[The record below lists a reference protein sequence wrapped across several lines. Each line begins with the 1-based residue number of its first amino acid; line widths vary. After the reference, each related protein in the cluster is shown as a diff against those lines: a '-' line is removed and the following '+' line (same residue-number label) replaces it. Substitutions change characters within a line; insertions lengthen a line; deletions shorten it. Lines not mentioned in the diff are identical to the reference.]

1 MAFNNDFTNVER
13 ELLLDLIHES
23 LRVKTHFELFIWLQ
37 GRLQF
42 FMPHEALIAAWG
54 DFSLGLIYFDIL
66 SSVPGLRTN
75 EFKKSDLT
83 PLLKQLFAYW
93 SSNQTPLKLN
103 NTHGFFHAINLEYDD
118 ICNPINNMRSA
129 IVHGIKDMR
138 GHHDCLYVLM
148 NSEPTEV
155 TSGKMLEALLP
166 YIDSALRRVDHLP
179 VQLPEAVI
187 VSEVLNVVNVDV
199 DVDVDTLLSVRE
211 KDIMHWVKEGKT
223 NVEIGMILD
232 ISAFTVKNHL
242 QRIFK
247 KLDVMNRAQAV
258 SAYKMKIQEQ

>member
-1 MAFNNDFTNVER
+1 MKFNNDFTNVER

-93 SSNQTPLKLN
+93 SHNQSPLTLN

-129 IVHGIKDMR
+129 VVHGIQDTR

-148 NSEPTEV
+148 NSESTGT

-179 VQLPEAVI
+179 GQLPETVI
-187 VSEVLNVVNVDV
+187 VSDELIDVVL
-199 DVDVDTLLSVRE
+199 DTLLSVRE

-258 SAYKMKIQEQ
+258 SAYKMKTQEQ

>member
-1 MAFNNDFTNVER
+1 MSFDSDFTNVER
-13 ELLLDLIHES
+13 ELLLELIHES
-23 LRVKTHFELFIWLQ
+23 LRVKSHFELFIWLQ

-42 FMPHEALIAAWG
+42 FMPHEIFIAAWG

-75 EFKKSDLT
+75 GFTQSDLS
-83 PLLKQLFAYW
+83 PLLKQLFAHW
-93 SSNQTPLKLN
+93 SHNKSPLTLN
-103 NTHGFFHAINLEYDD
+103 NTEGFFHAINLEYDD

-129 IVHGIKDMR
+129 VVHGIQDTR

-148 NSEPTEV
+148 SSESSST

-166 YIDSALRRVDHLP
+166 YVDCALRRVDHLP
-179 VQLPEAVI
+179 EQLPETPAVTEALI
-187 VSEVLNVVNVDV
+187 DEVL
-199 DVDVDTLLSVRE
+199 DTLLSARE
-211 KDIMHWVKEGKT
+211 KDIMSWVKEGKT
-223 NVEIGMILD
+223 NLEIGLILD
-232 ISAFTVKNHL
+232 ISSFTVKNHL

-258 SAYKMKIQEQ
+258 SAYKIKIQDQ